1 MNKASSIWMGQMYFG
16 VLQPLTDQVWSS
28 SVVYVFIFF
37 NPRGDK
43 LRPYRFNLVHFGGL
57 SRIPPTPF
65 CAFKEYLS
73 VTVNND
79 KVGCI
84 DTAKRPA
91 TWVRMAAAWAQARH
105 MLVKSSLSLSSEQ
118 FID

>member
-1 MNKASSIWMGQMYFG
+1 MFLFFSSI
-16 VLQPLTDQVWSS
+16 
-28 SVVYVFIFF
+28 
-37 NPRGDK
+37 RGDK